1 MFLNLITPELGLI
14 VWQLV
19 VFLIVLFVLGKFAWK
34 PILKGIKD
42 REQSITE
49 ALEAAR
55 QAKSEMAKISADNEK
70 LLQQARIEKDEMLKK
85 AQQTAKDLVEEAKT
99 NAQKEASKVLEEAR
113 QLILSEQKAAMAQIK
128 KEIAQLSLEIAEK
141 LLRKDLQNDN
151 AQRMLAEQLIN
162 EIKPN

>member
-19 VFLIVLFVLGKFAWK
+19 VFLAVLFVLGKFAWK

-49 ALEAAR
+49 ALEAAQ

-128 KEIAQLSLEIAEK
+128 KEIAQLSLEIAER

-151 AQRMLAEQLIN
+151 AQKMLAEQLIN

>member
-19 VFLIVLFVLGKFAWK
+19 VFLAVLFVLGKFAWK

-49 ALEAAR
+49 ALEAAQ

-151 AQRMLAEQLIN
+151 AQKILAEQLIN